1 MKQVPGL
8 DALFLHLETPEMPMH
23 VGALHV
29 FELPSGFRGR
39 WLNALRKHLQ
49 ARLPHAPALRRQLAE
64 LPLNLVNPVWVEGN
78 PDLRQHVV
86 AHELPPGA
94 GLAAL
99 HAALARLHVELL
111 PRDRPLWK
119 FHVFEDLA
127 PADNGRRRV
136 ALYTQL
142 HHAAVDGQ
150 AAVALGQVLLDLTPE
165 PRELPPAGSRR
176 RRPAALQLGQV
187 DQWRLAMSAQAQQF
201 IDLARALP
209 GSAGLLG
216 QAAGGAAGDLLARS
230 ARQLWARVRGEA
242 AAAKASKPPGWL
254 NLAPRTRFNAPVTA
268 TRSFASL
275 SLPLPALQ
283 AARKALGASFNDAV
297 LYLCGTALRELL
309 KDLGELPRKPLIAA
323 VPVSMRLP
331 AQAGDASS
339 GNHVTMSS
347 LSLGTHIAD
356 PKKRFAHI
364 RAASEQMKGGLSTLK
379 ALMPSDFPSIG
390 LPWLASAAA
399 RAWGGVAGRVPPL
412 VNLVVSNVPGPA
424 VPLYLAGARM
434 LSNAPASIVVHGIAL
449 NITVQTYEKQLEI
462 GLIACAQAL
471 PDIDALAAQLRL
483 AYEGFIELAA
493 AD

>member
-1 MKQVPGL
+1 VKQVPGL

-23 VGALHV
+23 VGALHL
-29 FELPSGFRGR
+29 FELPPGFRGR
-39 WLNALRKHLQ
+39 YVNALRKHLE

-64 LPLNLVNPVWVEGN
+64 LPLNLVNPVWVEGKT
-78 PDLRQHVV
+78 DLRQHVV
-86 AHELPPGA
+86 AHALEPGA
-94 GLAAL
+94 SLATL
-99 HAALARLHVELL
+99 HAEVARLHVELL

-150 AAVALGQVLLDLTPE
+150 AAVALAQVLLDLTPE
-165 PRELPPAGSRR
+165 PRELPAPGSKR
-176 RRPAALQLGQV
+176 RRPAAALKLGQV

-201 IDLARALP
+201 IELAKNLP

-230 ARQLWARVRGEA
+230 ARQLWARVKGES
-242 AAAKASKPPGWL
+242 ASGKSGQPPGWL
-254 NLAPRTRFNAPVTA
+254 NLAPRTRFNGPVSA

-283 AARKALGASFNDAV
+283 AARKALGASLNDAV

-309 KDLGELPRKPLIAA
+309 KDLGELPKKPLIAA
-323 VPVSMRLP
+323 VPVSMRE
-331 AQAGDASS
+331 AGDGS
-339 GNHVTMSS
+339 GGNQVTMSS

-364 RAASEQMKGGLSTLK
+364 RAASEQMKGGLGTLK
-379 ALMPSDFPSIG
+379 ALMPTDFPSIG
-390 LPWLASAAA
+390 LPWLLSTAA
-399 RAWGGVAGRVPPL
+399 RAWGGVASRIPPL
-412 VNLVVSNVPGPA
+412 VNLVISNVPGPP

-449 NITVQTYEKQLEI
+449 NITVQTYEKHLEV
-462 GLIACAQAL
+462 GLIACGEAL
-471 PDIDALAAQLRL
+471 PEIDRLAAQLRA
-483 AYEGFIELAA
+483 AYDGFIELAA
-493 AD
+493 ED

>member
-23 VGALHV
+23 VGALHL
-29 FELPSGFRGR
+29 FELPPGFRGR
-39 WLNALRKHLQ
+39 WINALRKHLQ

-64 LPLNLVNPVWVEGN
+64 LPLNLVNPVWVEGS
-78 PDLRQHVV
+78 PDLRQQVV
-86 AHELPPGA
+86 AHELPAGS

-99 HAALARLHVELL
+99 QAEVARLHVELL

-127 PADNGRRRV
+127 AADNGRRRV

-150 AAVALGQVLLDLTPE
+150 AAIALAQVLLDLGPE
-165 PRELPPAGSRR
+165 PRELPAPGSRR
-176 RRPAALQLGQV
+176 RRPAALKLGQV

-209 GSAGLLG
+209 GSASLLT
-216 QAAGGAAGDLLARS
+216 QAAGSAAGDVLARS

-242 AAAKASKPPGWL
+242 VQQRRELPGSL
-254 NLAPRTRFNAPVTA
+254 SLAPRTRFNEPVTA

-283 AARKALGASFNDAV
+283 AARKALGASLNDAV
-297 LYLCGTALRELL
+297 LYLCATALRELL
-309 KDLGELPRKPLIAA
+309 KDLGELPRKPLVAA
-323 VPVSMRLP
+323 VPVSMRE
-331 AQAGDASS
+331 AGDASAS
-339 GNHVTMSS
+339 NQVTMSS
-347 LSLGTHIAD
+347 VSLGTHLAD
-356 PKKRFAHI
+356 AKKRFAHI
-364 RAASEQMKGGLSTLK
+364 RTASDRMKGGLGTLK
-379 ALMPSDFPSIG
+379 ALMPTDFPSIG
-390 LPWLASAAA
+390 LPWLLGSAA
-399 RAWGGVAGRVPPL
+399 RAWGGVAGRIPPL
-412 VNLVVSNVPGPA
+412 VNLVISNVPGPP

-462 GLIACAQAL
+462 GLIACGQAL
-471 PDIDALAAQLRL
+471 PEIDRLAAQLRA
-483 AYEGFIELAA
+483 AYDGFIELAA
-493 AD
+493 SD